1 MPSELVINATLP
13 EVRVALLEDGEIS
26 DLSIE
31 YEKNK
36 SIVGNVYKGRIVR
49 VLPGMQ
55 AAFVDI
61 GLERAAFLYVG
72 DIVYDSEEDEEEE
85 EAPEPTGGPQEQEAE
100 EEGGAPLEFDAAE
113 ILAEKNL
120 GQLEEIDNKT
130 VPAEDGSAAQ
140 SEQEQALS
148 EDEDAPQRSSQ
159 GARRDSRGGNRSRRR
174 PK

>member
-13 EVRVALLEDGEIS
+13 EIRVALLEDGEIS

-72 DIVYDSEEDEEEE
+72 DIVYEADDDEEE
-85 EAPEPTGGPQEQEAE
+85 
-100 EEGGAPLEFDAAE
+100 D
-113 ILAEKNL
+113 
-120 GQLEEIDNKT
+120 D
-130 VPAEDGSAAQ
+130 
-140 SEQEQALS
+140 
-148 EDEDAPQRSSQ
+148 
-159 GARRDSRGGNRSRRR
+159 RSRRSGR
-174 PK
+174 PSARNAEAGAEAAALEAGGEEASEERSAPATPAEPVNEY

>member
-13 EVRVALLEDGEIS
+13 EIRVALLEDGEIY

-72 DIVYDSEEDEEEE
+72 DIVYEADDDEEEE
-85 EAPEPTGGPQEQEAE
+85 DRNSRRGGRPDQARSS
-100 EEGGAPLEFDAAE
+100 
-113 ILAEKNL
+113 
-120 GQLEEIDNKT
+120 
-130 VPAEDGSAAQ
+130 DGS
-140 SEQEQALS
+140 E
-148 EDEDAPQRSSQ
+148 
-159 GARRDSRGGNRSRRR
+159 
-174 PK
+174 

>member
-1 MPSELVINATLP
+1 MFSRDPLSTAPLFWAGKSTENAYKNLIVAKLHSSAARRASIAMPSELVINATLP
-13 EVRVALLEDGEIS
+13 EIRVALLEDGEIS

-72 DIVYDSEEDEEEE
+72 DIVYEAEGDDDEDDRGPRRGGRGEREE
-85 EAPEPTGGPQEQEAE
+85 PAE
-100 EEGGAPLEFDAAE
+100 EESDAGAAMEGDDQSGEGKDDA
-113 ILAEKNL
+113 
-120 GQLEEIDNKT
+120 
-130 VPAEDGSAAQ
+130 S
-140 SEQEQALS
+140 
-148 EDEDAPQRSSQ
+148 
-159 GARRDSRGGNRSRRR
+159 
-174 PK
+174 